1 MAVADRFDNAHE
13 IIFEHN
19 VIRPAGTAPSWGNNI
34 DNVRDTSPQRFLASA
49 ARLNCV

>member
-34 DNVRDTSPQRFLASA
+34 DNVRDTSPDAS
-49 ARLNCV
+49 RPLLLV

>member
-34 DNVRDTSPQRFLASA
+34 DNVSDTRRFLASA
-49 ARLNCV
+49 ARLNCD

>member
-34 DNVRDTSPQRFLASA
+34 DNVRDTRPILAS
-49 ARLNCV
+49 LCCSSEL